1 MKAFARQSPAF
12 EAAQLNQPHHPR
24 RELPQDLTLED
35 VRGILT
41 IQHPAFMWP
50 VALNFTRNLPLVM
63 VAYLWNARTRATTG
77 SGFHTGVSCSH
88 EAHPFVAVDGRRFPN
103 LEPETREVDYINRTD
118 VDADG
123 ESGSLLGSCAGESRR
138 RSKVIR
144 GQVAVLGL
152 NSSEALRGSR

>member
-1 MKAFARQSPAF
+1 MKACARQSPAF

-41 IQHPAFMWP
+41 IQHPALVSP
-50 VALNFTRNLPLVM
+50 VASNFTRNLSLRM

-77 SGFHTGVSCSH
+77 SCCHAGVSCSH
-88 EAHPFVAVDGRRFPN
+88 EAHPFVAVDGRRFPD
-103 LEPETREVDYINRTD
+103 LEPETIEVEYINRTD
-118 VDADG
+118 G
-123 ESGSLLGSCAGESRR
+123 ESGNLLGLCAKGSGR

-144 GQVAVLGL
+144 GQLAVLRL
-152 NSSEALRGSR
+152 NNSEALRGSR